1 MDSGIQIVVRHES
14 VVADGCLNNNPTDP
28 MPLPHSRYANSV
40 SESRD
45 MSDSRVPPPE
55 HIPAAQAGATFGA
68 RALGVLRYLDVV
80 LVLIATVPALA
91 SGVPVTGWVIGAGGW
106 ILQRVIGEVDRR
118 WVRNAK
124 TPRAQLGV
132 SLFEGF
138 ARIWLLAIVII
149 VADLVGG
156 RADGETAA
164 LLICGAYSVAFVIK
178 VFSGPPRRRVAE

>member
-1 MDSGIQIVVRHES
+1 
-14 VVADGCLNNNPTDP
+14 

-40 SESRD
+40 IEPRD
-45 MSDSRVPPPE
+45 MSDARVPPPE
-55 HIPAAQAGATFGA
+55 PIPAAQVGATLA
-68 RALGVLRYLDVV
+68 SRVLGVLRYLDVI
-80 LVLIATVPALA
+80 LVVIATVPALA
-91 SGVPVTGWVIGAGGW
+91 YGVPVTGWTIGAGGW

-178 VFSGPPRRRVAE
+178 VFSGPPRRGVAQ

>member
-1 MDSGIQIVVRHES
+1 
-14 VVADGCLNNNPTDP
+14 
-28 MPLPHSRYANSV
+28 
-40 SESRD
+40 
-45 MSDSRVPPPE
+45 MSDSRVPSPE
-55 HIPAAQAGATFGA
+55 PTQPA
-68 RALGVLRYLDVV
+68 RAGGTIGSRVLEVLRYLDVI
-80 LVLIATVPALA
+80 LVVIATAPALA
-91 SGVPVTGWVIGAGGW
+91 SGVPVTGWLIGAGGW

-156 RADGETAA
+156 RTDGETAA

-178 VFSGPPRRRVAE
+178 VFSGPPRRRVTE

>member
-1 MDSGIQIVVRHES
+1 M
-14 VVADGCLNNNPTDP
+14 NNNPTDP
-28 MPLPHSRYANSV
+28 MPLPHSKYANSV

-45 MSDSRVPPPE
+45 MSDAGVPQPE
-55 HIPAAQAGATFGA
+55 PPAAPPAAATFGS
-68 RALGVLRYLDVV
+68 RVLGVLRYLDVI
-80 LVLIATVPALA
+80 LVVIATVPALA
-91 SGVPVTGWVIGAGGW
+91 FGVPVTGWVIGACGW

-178 VFSGPPRRRVAE
+178 VFSGPPQRRVAQ